1 MSSACSL
8 LIFSSALETLPASS
22 SILAVSSA
30 SLACEEAISAS
41 RAETLASESAS
52 LDLSSSVSLAL
63 LAEEAVRAP
72 VRELVMVEMRLL
84 TPDVAVD
91 GLEAAVELVRVAV
104 VADLGV
110 VVVVLGLELRGFG
123 GVVVLALSGFLA
135 EEAELAVVGLAA
147 LVLLPGRTDVR
158 RAVELLNAFF
168 SSTLLV
174 LR

>member
-1 MSSACSL
+1 
-8 LIFSSALETLPASS
+8 
-22 SILAVSSA
+22 
-30 SLACEEAISAS
+30 LACEEAISAS

-84 TPDVAVD
+84 TPVVAVD
-91 GLEAAVELVRVAV
+91 GLEAAVELVRVAE
-104 VADLGV
+104 VADLG

-147 LVLLPGRTDVR
+147 LVLLPGRADVR